1 MKNILTSPVNIPI
14 NIEAANNENNNSVR
28 EIGDIK

>member
-14 NIEAANNENNNSVR
+14 NIEAVNNENSISVR
-28 EIGDIK
+28 DIGDIK